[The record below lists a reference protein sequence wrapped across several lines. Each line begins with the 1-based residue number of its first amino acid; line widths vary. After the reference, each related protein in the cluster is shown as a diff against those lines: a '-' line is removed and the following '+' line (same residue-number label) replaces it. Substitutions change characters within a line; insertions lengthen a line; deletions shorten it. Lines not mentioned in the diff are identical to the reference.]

1 MTINNNCDSY
11 FDFLTSEEIEE
22 WARIRDAIKMS
33 SSSNKIPEIY
43 TEQINFMQTLNI
55 KYKVYFTVIGFDS
68 YIKAR
73 RRADKLSGILDNNP
87 NNVGSPVRC

>member
-1 MTINNNCDSY
+1 MKQNNGYNLYSR
-11 FDFLTSEEIEE
+11 FDLLTKEEIEE

-33 SSSNKIPEIY
+33 SSINKIPEIY

-68 YIKAR
+68 FIKAR
-73 RRADKLSGILDNNP
+73 RRADKLSGIIE
-87 NNVGSPVRC
+87 